1 MTGQEIVG
9 HIGVVLLDSLWQ
21 GCLVGLEAGVALIGT
36 RHSRPQTR
44 YAIACTSLLLCLLW
58 PVVELAARLHGGA
71 AGSGTALLVQMLP
84 GAGAGVTDGGWQ
96 GFLQAHLAWVVA
108 GWALC
113 ASLLG
118 LRMALGLVWIGRSAR
133 TEHTDPRW
141 NARLKAMAAGFGIT
155 RAVRLRV
162 VDTLASPVTAGWWR
176 PVVLV
181 PASLISGMPPQLLEA
196 LLAHELAHIRR
207 CDYLVNLA
215 QSLIE
220 TILFYHPVVWWL
232 SHRIRVERE
241 QIADDIAARQL
252 GEPRRLALAL
262 SELERLQFSTHH
274 LAQAA
279 NGGDLMSR
287 ITRLLRPHS
296 DMQAPNWKAAVP
308 AIVFAIAGLAGCAQ
322 TSLVGE
328 GQRDAAGGADVV
340 ASTPA
345 RAKFD
350 SCRKPEYPKESLARK
365 ATGTVTLAFQV
376 ASTGEVRQSSVSRSS
391 GDPLLD
397 EAARLA
403 IEKCTFIPATR
414 GGKPVEEWTKIQYV
428 WSLK

>member
-1 MTGQEIVG
+1 MTVQEIVG
-9 HIGVVLLDSLWQ
+9 HLGVVLLDSLWQ
-21 GCLVGLEAGVALIGT
+21 GALIGLEAAVALIGT
-36 RHSRPQTR
+36 RHARPQTR

-58 PVVELAARLHGGA
+58 PLVELIARLHGGA
-71 AGSGTALLVQMLP
+71 ANSGTAVLVQMLP
-84 GAGAGVTDGGWQ
+84 GAGMAGGAGWQ

-108 GWALC
+108 GWAAC
-113 ASLLG
+113 ACALG
-118 LRMALGLVWIGRSAR
+118 LRMALGMAWISRSAR
-133 TEHTDPRW
+133 GERTDRNW
-141 NARLKAMAAGFGIT
+141 NARLEGMALEFGIT
-155 RAVRLRV
+155 RQVRLRV

-181 PASLISGMPPQLLEA
+181 PAALISGMPPQLLEA

-215 QSLIE
+215 QSVIE

-232 SHRIRVERE
+232 SHRIRTERE

-287 ITRLLRPHS
+287 IKRLVRPETPAS
-296 DMQAPNWKAAVP
+296 NWRAAVP
-308 AIVFAIAGLAGCAQ
+308 AVALAVVMAGLAGCAQ
-322 TSLVGE
+322 TAVG
-328 GQRDAAGGADVV
+328 GQAAQDSAGGASTRPIAQF
-340 ASTPA
+340 ASC
-345 RAKFD
+345 K
-350 SCRKPEYPKESLARK
+350 KPEYTPEALARR
-365 ATGTVTLAFQV
+365 AEGTVTLGFLV
-376 ASTGEVRQSSVSRSS
+376 SGTGEVRQSSVRKSS
-391 GDPLLD
+391 GDASLD

-403 IEKCTFIPATR
+403 IEKCRFTPATSM
-414 GGKPVEEWTKIQYV
+414 GKPVDAWVSVQYV
-428 WSLK
+428 WSLG